1 MLCSLLKQSISSK
14 GFPLISD
21 PGPPPETFICTY
33 PVFSGNTAGCEQ
45 TTTYDTR
52 ATTLPTEVSTT
63 TTLSGSNSLSTSL
76 LATSSLMVPSSTSTG
91 EDGGLFPTISSIEDP
106 SLTASLSGP
115 LSDQGTR
122 GLSTAAK
129 VIIGVTIPL
138 ALVVVLIVVL
148 WHRRARQRNA
158 SQTADTDTNAPSL
171 NVLSPP
177 DDPSSASLV
186 SPTAS
191 YRNENDVP
199 LTPPLRLQDRRILG
213 SKSSLQISPEKRPSR
228 LHPGFHI
235 PLTATSGAGGNP
247 GATLPQTTYSP
258 SISQSSSG
266 VPESLAKASTQYS
279 PQQGYSSTMG
289 NAPGPP
295 PDRALPSTPTGT
307 KTKGTIYSTPSDPI
321 AAEEIG
327 VALDFPPQKST
338 KGRASTAWSRQQS
351 LSALSVADDDP
362 VRLPPPSPSRSRPE
376 RSPVMNER
384 DLERLGGTY

>member
-91 EDGGLFPTISSIEDP
+91 EDGGLSPTISSIEDP
-106 SLTASLSGP
+106 SLTASLSGS
-115 LSDQGTR
+115 LSDQGTP

-138 ALVVVLIVVL
+138 ALVVTLIVVL
-148 WHRRARQRNA
+148 WHRRARQRSA

-228 LHPGFHI
+228 LHAGFHI

-247 GATLPQTTYSP
+247 GRRLLTARQLRNRLLVF
-258 SISQSSSG
+258 QSH
-266 VPESLAKASTQYS
+266 
-279 PQQGYSSTMG
+279 
-289 NAPGPP
+289 
-295 PDRALPSTPTGT
+295 
-307 KTKGTIYSTPSDPI
+307 
-321 AAEEIG
+321 
-327 VALDFPPQKST
+327 
-338 KGRASTAWSRQQS
+338 
-351 LSALSVADDDP
+351 
-362 VRLPPPSPSRSRPE
+362 
-376 RSPVMNER
+376 
-384 DLERLGGTY
+384 